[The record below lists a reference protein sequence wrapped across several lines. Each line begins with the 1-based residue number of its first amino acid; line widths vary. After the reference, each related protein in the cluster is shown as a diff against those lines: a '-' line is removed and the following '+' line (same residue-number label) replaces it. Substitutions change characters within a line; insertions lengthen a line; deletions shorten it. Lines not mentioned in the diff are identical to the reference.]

1 MRLVL
6 PVVVQPQEDGPGF
19 LAICP
24 TLQGCHAEG
33 DTVGAALD
41 HVQAVAEA
49 LLALRREDG
58 LPWPLPDPHAESGR
72 TAMQGQLAI
81 QVG

>member
-24 TLQGCHAEG
+24 TLPGCHAEG
-33 DTVGAALD
+33 ETVGAALD

-49 LLALRREDG
+49 LWALRREDG
-58 LPWPLPDPHAESGR
+58 LPGPTPPGGGGYTKFRREEPG
-72 TAMQGQLAI
+72 
-81 QVG
+81 